1 MHLKLQ
7 RPGRALLGGGLI
19 WLVVPTLRSADAGLK
34 ASATRKS
41 RGYALL
47 ICLACWPLGVQCVK
61 GQWPT
66 ANVGAL
72 KGEMKVFE
80 AVVDGTLAQTFAPP
94 FGLLEKTQGT
104 YLPGFGLAFSL
115 EVNLYPL
122 RTPTPFNMA
131 PLSKAEIEKARKLKH
146 DRIITVKES
155 VPRLL
160 ADHAMSLREL
170 DSSDS
175 IAVVVHL
182 FEVSTG
188 ESPSPEQIIVETRK
202 SDLDQFWD
210 KKISY
215 RELLGKMKVLEL

>member
-1 MHLKLQ
+1 MHLKLR
-7 RPGRALLGGGLI
+7 RPRRA
-19 WLVVPTLRSADAGLK
+19 V
-34 ASATRKS
+34 
-41 RGYALL
+41 L
-47 ICLACWPLGVQCVK
+47 ICLVSLPFAVQYLRA
-61 GQWPT
+61 QWPP

-80 AVVDGTLAQTFAPP
+80 AVIDGTMAQTFAPP

-115 EVNLYPL
+115 EVNLYPM
-122 RTPTPFNMA
+122 RTPNPFNMT
-131 PLSKAEIEKARKLKH
+131 PLSKAEIQKAQKVKQ
-146 DRIITVKES
+146 DRIVTVKES

-160 ADHAMSLREL
+160 ADHAMSLRNL
-170 DSSDS
+170 DPNDS

-182 FEVSTG
+182 FEADPGDSKV
-188 ESPSPEQIIVETRK
+188 PEQVIIETRK

-215 RELLGKMKVLEL
+215 RELLAKVKVLEL